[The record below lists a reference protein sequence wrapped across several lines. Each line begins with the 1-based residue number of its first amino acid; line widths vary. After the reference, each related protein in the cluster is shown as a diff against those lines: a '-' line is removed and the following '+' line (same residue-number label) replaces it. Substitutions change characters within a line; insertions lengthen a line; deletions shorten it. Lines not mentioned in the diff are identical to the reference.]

1 MYGKIFESLYE
12 GSMVGAGP
20 TVFAVWGYCIAKA
33 DREGIVILNPAL
45 LAPIIGTS
53 RVDIERAIEYLER
66 PDPNSKNP
74 EHEGRRLLKM
84 SGFAYFVVSHA
95 IYRGMNNGEDRREY
109 MREYMRKRRGEE
121 AVNSLQSLQKLTK
134 VNPVSV
140 SVSVSASGSVSE
152 EDGVQGKG
160 KPAAEPIKAPIK
172 QEAAIPEC
180 LANVEGFAE
189 AFEAWVEFRAAKR
202 AKATERV
209 KATILKRLSERPEQ
223 AVAALDTCMAA
234 GWTDVRWD
242 WVDNRNRAT
251 VHTGDPRN
259 SKPGGFY
266 DSGSPDDPWP
276 ELTAAERRADELE
289 RRAK

>member
-33 DREGIVILNPAL
+33 DREGVVNLNPIV

-53 RVDIERAIEYLER
+53 RGDIERAIEYLES

-74 EHEGRRLLKM
+74 DHEGRRLLKM

-95 IYRGMNNGEDRREY
+95 VYRGMNNGEDRRKY
-109 MREYMRKRRGEE
+109 MREYMRKRRSEE
-121 AVNSLQSLQKLTK
+121 TVNSLQSLQKLTK

-140 SVSVSASGSVSE
+140 SVSASVSDGE
-152 EDGVQGKG
+152 GVQGKG
-160 KPAAEPIKAPIK
+160 KPPK
-172 QEAAIPEC
+172 QSTAIPEC
-180 LANVEGFAE
+180 LATVEGFAE
-189 AFEAWVEFRAAKR
+189 AFAAWVEFRAAKR
-202 AKATERV
+202 AKATDRV
-209 KATILKRLSERPEQ
+209 KATILKRLTERPEQ

-242 WVDNRNRAT
+242 WIDNRNRA
-251 VHTGDPRN
+251 HTGDPRN
-259 SKPGGFY
+259 AKPGGFY
-266 DSGSPDDPWP
+266 DSGSPEDAWP

-289 RRAK
+289 RRAKK

>member
-134 VNPVSV
+134 VNPV

>member
-1 MYGKIFESLYE
+1 MYGKIFESLYD

-33 DREGIVILNPAL
+33 DRGGVVNLNPVL

-53 RVDIERAIEYLER
+53 MVDIERAIEYLER

-74 EHEGRRLLKM
+74 DHEGRRLLNM

-95 IYRGMNNGEDRREY
+95 VYRRMNNGEDRREY
-109 MREYMRKRRGEE
+109 MREYMRRRRCDEP
-121 AVNSLQSLQKLTK
+121 VNSLQSLQKLTT
-134 VNPVSV
+134 VNPVSA
-140 SVSVSASGSVSE
+140 SASGSVSE
-152 EDGVQGKG
+152 EDGVKGKG
-160 KPAAEPIKAPIK
+160 KPPKH
-172 QEAAIPEC
+172 EAAIPDC
-180 LANVEGFAE
+180 LATVDGFAE
-189 AFEAWVEFRAAKR
+189 AFAAWVEFRTAKR

-242 WVDNRNRAT
+242 WIDNRNRA
-251 VHTGDPRN
+251 HTGDPRN
-259 SKPGGFY
+259 AKPGGFY
-266 DSGSPDDPWP
+266 DSGSPEDAWP
-276 ELTAAERRADELE
+276 ELTAAERRANELE
-289 RRAK
+289 GRKAK

>member
-33 DREGIVILNPAL
+33 DRGGIVILNPAL

-53 RVDIERAIEYLER
+53 RVDIERAIEYLES

-74 EHEGRRLLKM
+74 DHEGRRLLKM
-84 SGFAYFVVSHA
+84 SGFAYSVVSHA
-95 IYRGMNNGEDRREY
+95 VYRGIKNGEDRREY
-109 MREYMRKRRGEE
+109 MREYMRKKRANEP
-121 AVNSLQSLQKLTK
+121 VNSLQSLQKLTK

-140 SVSVSASGSVSE
+140 SASVSVSDR
-152 EDGVQGKG
+152 DGVKGKG
-160 KPAAEPIKAPIK
+160 KPPK

-180 LANVEGFAE
+180 LATVEGFAD
-189 AFEAWVEFRAAKR
+189 AFAAWVEFRAAKR
-202 AKATERV
+202 AKATDRV

-223 AVAALDTCMAA
+223 ATAALDTCMAA

-242 WVDNRNRAT
+242 WIDNRNRAQPPKIPFA
-251 VHTGDPRN
+251 DQ
-259 SKPGGFY
+259 KPVNYLEPPPGKY
-266 DSGSPDDPWP
+266 DNMF
-276 ELTAAERRADELE
+276 
-289 RRAK
+289 

>member
-33 DREGIVILNPAL
+33 DRGGIVILNPAL

-53 RVDIERAIEYLER
+53 RVDIERAIEYLES

-74 EHEGRRLLKM
+74 DHEGRRLLNI
-84 SGFAYFVVSHA
+84 SGFAYSVVSHA
-95 IYRGMNNGEDRREY
+95 VYRGMNNGEDRRKY
-109 MREYMRKRRGEE
+109 MREYMRKKRLNES
-121 AVNSLQSLQKLTK
+121 VNSLQSLQKLTK

-140 SVSVSASGSVSE
+140 SVSASVSDR
-152 EDGVQGKG
+152 DGVKGKG
-160 KPAAEPIKAPIK
+160 KLPK
-172 QEAAIPEC
+172 QEAAIPDC
-180 LANVEGFAE
+180 LSSVPGFHE
-189 AFEAWVEFRAAKR
+189 AFAAWVEFRAAKR

-209 KATILKRLSERPEQ
+209 KATILKRLSERPDQ

-242 WVDNRNRAT
+242 WIDNRNRPS
-251 VHTGDPRN
+251 TGDPRN
-259 SKPGGFY
+259 AKPGGYY
-266 DSGSPDDPWP
+266 DSGSSEDAWP
-276 ELTAAERRADELE
+276 ELTAAERRAEE
-289 RRAK
+289 IEGRRAK